1 MKHEIFL
8 GLKTTGMM
16 ENTGW
21 IDPLGFCSVRL
32 KNKIPLAL
40 QDRIAMEG
48 SVNATDAVITIGLI
62 FLALSL
68 FR

>member
-1 MKHEIFL
+1 
-8 GLKTTGMM
+8 M